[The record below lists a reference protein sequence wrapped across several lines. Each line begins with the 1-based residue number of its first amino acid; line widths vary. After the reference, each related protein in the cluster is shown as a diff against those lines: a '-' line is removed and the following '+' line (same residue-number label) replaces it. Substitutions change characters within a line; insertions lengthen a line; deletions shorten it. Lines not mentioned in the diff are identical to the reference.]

1 MDLFDYLWW
10 IIIWFMGAVYGWYA
24 RERHSKR
31 QVDMFMKKMD
41 SVVHEEVSEH
51 FIQINIE
58 KHHDVFYIYDKER
71 NTFMAQGKTKQE
83 VESVLADMFPDK
95 KFLADKQNLK
105 DMGF

>member
-10 IIIWFMGAVYGWYA
+10 IVIWFMGAIYGWYA

-58 KHHDVFYIYDKER
+58 KHNDVLYIYNKET

-83 VESVLADMFPDK
+83 VEKILGDKFPNK
-95 KFLADKQNLK
+95 KFLADAKNLK
-105 DMGF
+105 EMGF